1 MPPAQAKDHGYLRQ
15 ETAPV
20 KAHLAEPAAGAG
32 GGDPHGHSPPGH
44 GKDGVPLVKQG
55 RQDGEPGQVNYGLY
69 LLWREADVVRN
80 GPVLRAA
87 GHMEGAVIPH
97 RPKKV
102 RVGALQVIGLV
113 EPKQALSAEHG
124 VSP

>member
-1 MPPAQAKDHGYLRQ
+1 MGTSARRQ
-15 ETAPV
+15 PQSKPTWLNLPLVPEEVTRMAIR
-20 KAHLAEPAAGAG
+20 
-32 GGDPHGHSPPGH
+32 PPGH

-87 GHMEGAVIPH
+87 AIWKAQLSRTARRKSGS
-97 RPKKV
+97 
-102 RVGALQVIGLV
+102 
-113 EPKQALSAEHG
+113 EPSR
-124 VSP
+124 S